1 MSDQSHPLDD
11 LSRKDFLRAAILTTG
26 SAVAAVGATGI
37 ARVRK
42 TENDPTGDST
52 KVKLNGF
59 KDASLSK
66 KNGTLIRMQED
77 LRRAMAKP
85 VEKRKWG
92 MIIDQKRC
100 VGCHACT
107 IACKAEN
114 KLPPGV
120 VYRPVITQTKG
131 KFPEIKMS
139 FIPRPCMQC
148 DNPSCIEVC
157 PVKATWKR
165 PDGIVSI
172 DYNKC
177 IGCRYCLSACPYGAR
192 TSDQGLN
199 YTDGT
204 PEVQPYE
211 KVSGQEYGK
220 KWDRAGNGSPAG
232 NARKC
237 HFCLHRL
244 EKGLLPMCVTTCISN
259 ANYFGDMNDKESLIY
274 EISKQSNQVKLLEE
288 KGTEPFVSYLL

>member
-1 MSDQSHPLDD
+1 MPDQNHPLDD
-11 LSRKDFLRAAILTTG
+11 LSRKDFLRAAVLTAG
-26 SAVAAVGATGI
+26 SAAVFVGATSI

-42 TENDPTGDST
+42 TNEDPTGDET
-52 KVKLNGF
+52 KVKLKGL
-59 KDASLSK
+59 KDSALQK
-66 KNGTLIRMQED
+66 KGESLIRMQED
-77 LRRAMAKP
+77 VRRAMAKP

-92 MIIDQKRC
+92 MIIDQKKC

-107 IACKAEN
+107 IACKSEN

-120 VYRPVITQTKG
+120 VYRPVITQTTG
-131 KFPEIKMS
+131 KFPDVKMS

-148 DNPSCIEVC
+148 DNPPCIDVC

-172 DYNKC
+172 NYDKC

-204 PEVQPYE
+204 PELQPYE

-244 EKGLLPMCVTTCISN
+244 EKGLLPQCVTTCIGN
-259 ANYFGDMNDKESLIY
+259 ANYFGDMNDRESLIY
-274 EISKQSNQVKLLEE
+274 EISKKSNQVKLLEE